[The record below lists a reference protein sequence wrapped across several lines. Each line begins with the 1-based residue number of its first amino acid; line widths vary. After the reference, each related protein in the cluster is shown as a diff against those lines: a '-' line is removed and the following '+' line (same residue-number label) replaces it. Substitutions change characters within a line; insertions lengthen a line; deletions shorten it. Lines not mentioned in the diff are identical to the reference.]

1 METVGWLVLGVLVIV
16 AVTSVAHHVGVAPP
30 LLLVVIGV
38 GVSLL
43 PAVPAFHVEPRLILA
58 VILPPLLY
66 SGAVSL
72 PAMDFRR
79 DLTTIS
85 ALSVGL
91 VVVSAVV
98 VGLVVSALLPGLGL
112 AGGIALGAVVSPT
125 DAVATRIVRSQRVSP
140 RIVTVLEGESL
151 LNDASALVL
160 LRSAV
165 AAITATVT
173 AGQVAWDFTRAVVV
187 AVVVGWLVGKG
198 ALWARAHLRPATAGV
213 AVSLVVPYVAYLPS
227 EQLGGSGL
235 VAAVTAGL
243 VTGTSGARTLR
254 AEDRM
259 TEQAVWRTLELLLEG
274 AVFLLMGLALFGLLE
289 DLRGAHG
296 DLSTTLWL
304 AALTGGLAIV
314 VRAAFVTPSLALL
327 RRRTERQ
334 AGRRGRLAAFEER
347 LDHAPGGS
355 ASLVGL
361 PDETGPRLA
370 GRLGAPG
377 GVGVGDVARV
387 EGRARALRSMVRR
400 RIADIDYLAAE
411 SFGWREGGLLV
422 WAGMRGAITLA
433 AAQSLPAATPHRSVL
448 VLVAFVVAAGTLL
461 LQGGT
466 LPALIRRLGL
476 ARDDDPDERT
486 DLEAVQ
492 AELAR
497 AAADRLADPALR
509 RPDGRPYGHAVLE
522 RVRRVSTVV
531 LRRAEPEGGEERAA
545 ALAERAEE
553 EALRLDLIDTQR
565 RALLRLRSEGTY
577 GSDALAEELR
587 ILDAEQL
594 GLELRA
600 VGPRD
605 QD

>member
-1 METVGWLVLGVLVIV
+1 MEPVGWVVIGVLVVI
-16 AVTSVAHHVGVAPP
+16 AVTSVAHRVGFAAP

-43 PAVPAFHVEPRLILA
+43 PVVPAFVVPPEIILA

-66 SGAVSL
+66 SAAVSL

-98 VGLVVSALLPGLGL
+98 VGLVVSAVLPGLGL

-125 DAVATRIVRSQRVSP
+125 DAVATRIVRSHKVSP
-140 RIVTVLEGESL
+140 RLVTVLEGESL

-165 AAITATVT
+165 VAITATVS
-173 AGQVAWDFTRAVVV
+173 AGHVVWYFARAVVV
-187 AVVVGWLVGKG
+187 AVVVGWLVGKA
-198 ALWARAHLRPATAGV
+198 ALWARTHVRPATAGV
-213 AVSLVVPYVAYLPS
+213 AVSLVVPYVAFLPT
-227 EQLGGSGL
+227 EHLGGSGL

-243 VTGTSGARTLR
+243 VMGTGAPRTLR

-259 TEQAVWRTLELLLEG
+259 TEQAVWRTLELLLES
-274 AVFLLMGLALFGLLE
+274 AVFLIMGLELFGLLE
-289 DLRGAHG
+289 DLRGARG
-296 DLSTTLWL
+296 DLDTALGL
-304 AALTGGLAIV
+304 ALLTGALVIA
-314 VRAAFVTPSLALL
+314 VRAAFVAPSLVLL
-327 RRRTERQ
+327 HRRTVRKAEHRD
-334 AGRRGRLAAFEER
+334 RLAAFEER
-347 LDHAPGGS
+347 LDS
-355 ASLVGL
+355 S
-361 PDETGPRLA
+361 TGEPRRRA
-370 GRLGAPG
+370 GRLRRAG
-377 GVGVGDVARV
+377 GTAVGPAEAERI
-387 EGRARALRSMVRR
+387 EGRTQALLSMVRR

-411 SFGWREGGLLV
+411 SFGWREGALLV
-422 WAGMRGAITLA
+422 WAGMRGVITLA
-433 AAQSLPAATPHRSVL
+433 AAQSLPAAMPHRSTL

-461 LQGGT
+461 LQGST
-466 LPALIRRLGL
+466 LPVLIRWLGL
-476 ARDDDPDERT
+476 AREEDPDERT

-492 AELAR
+492 AELAK
-497 AAADRLADPALR
+497 AAGARLDDPALR
-509 RPDGRPYGHAVLE
+509 RPDGRPYTEAVLA

-531 LRRAEPEGGEERAA
+531 LKRAEPEGGEERTA
-545 ALAERAEE
+545 ALADRAEE

-565 RALLRLRSEGTY
+565 GALLRLRSEGAY
-577 GSDALAEELR
+577 GSEALAEELR

-594 GLELRA
+594 GVELRA

>member
-16 AVTSVAHHVGVAPP
+16 AVTSVAHRVGVAPP

-98 VGLVVSALLPGLGL
+98 VGFVVSALLPGLGL

-198 ALWARAHLRPATAGV
+198 SLWARAHLRPATAGV

-296 DLSTTLWL
+296 DLATTLWL
-304 AALTGGLAIV
+304 AALTGGLVIV
-314 VRAAFVTPSLALL
+314 VRAAFVAPSLALL
-327 RRRTERQ
+327 HRRTERR
-334 AGRRGRLAAFEER
+334 AGRRDRLAAFEER
-347 LDHAPGGS
+347 LDQVPGGS

-361 PDETGPRLA
+361 PDEPGGLGVAVRTGPDSRDLA
-370 GRLGAPG
+370 R
-377 GVGVGDVARV
+377 R
-387 EGRARALRSMVRR
+387 EGRARALQAMVRR

-433 AAQSLPAATPHRSVL
+433 AAQSLPAATPHRSIL

-476 ARDDDPDERT
+476 ARDEDPDERT

-509 RPDGRPYGHAVLE
+509 RPDGRPYADAVLE

>member
-16 AVTSVAHHVGVAPP
+16 AVTSVAHRVGVAPP

-98 VGLVVSALLPGLGL
+98 VGFVVSALLPGLGL

-160 LRSAV
+160 LRTAV

-198 ALWARAHLRPATAGV
+198 SLWARTHLRPATAGV

-227 EQLGGSGL
+227 EHLGGSGL

-243 VTGTSGARTLR
+243 VSGTNGARTLR

-274 AVFLLMGLALFGLLE
+274 AVFLIMGLELFGLLE

-296 DLSTTLWL
+296 NLPTTLWL
-304 AALTGGLAIV
+304 AALTGALVIV
-314 VRAAFVTPSLALL
+314 VRAAFVAPSLALL
-327 RRRTERQ
+327 HRRTERR
-334 AGRRGRLAAFEER
+334 AGRRDRLAAFEER
-347 LDHAPGGS
+347 LDQVPAGQVSLGWRRDEPAPGRG
-355 ASLVGL
+355 G
-361 PDETGPRLA
+361 
-370 GRLGAPG
+370 GAEM
-377 GVGVGDVARV
+377 DTRQVARV

-476 ARDDDPDERT
+476 ARDEDPDERT

-509 RPDGRPYGHAVLE
+509 RPDGRPYADAVLE

>member
-1 METVGWLVLGVLVIV
+1 MAIVGWLVLGVLVIV
-16 AVTSVAHHVGVAPP
+16 AVTGVAHRVGVAPP
-30 LLLVVIGV
+30 LLLVLIGV
-38 GVSLL
+38 GVSLV
-43 PAVPAFHVEPRLILA
+43 PAVPAFSVEPRLILA

-66 SGAVSL
+66 SSAVSL

-98 VGLVVSALLPGLGL
+98 VGFVVSALLPGLGL

-198 ALWARAHLRPATAGV
+198 ALWARTHLRPATAGV

-227 EQLGGSGL
+227 EHLGGSGL

-243 VTGTSGARTLR
+243 VSGTNGARTLR

-274 AVFLLMGLALFGLLE
+274 AVFLIMGLELFGLLE

-296 DLSTTLWL
+296 NLPTTLWL
-304 AALTGGLAIV
+304 AALTGALVIV
-314 VRAAFVTPSLALL
+314 VRAAFVAPSLVLL
-327 RRRTERQ
+327 HRRTERR
-334 AGRRGRLAAFEER
+334 AGRRDRLAAFEER
-347 LDHAPGGS
+347 LDQVPAGQVPLGWRRDEPG
-355 ASLVGL
+355 
-361 PDETGPRLA
+361 P
-370 GRLGAPG
+370 GRG
-377 GVGVGDVARV
+377 GRAELDTRQVARV

-411 SFGWREGGLLV
+411 PFGWREGGLLV

-476 ARDDDPDERT
+476 ARDEDPDERT

-509 RPDGRPYGHAVLE
+509 RPDGRPYADTVLE

-531 LRRAEPEGGEERAA
+531 LRRVEPEGGEERAA

>member
-1 METVGWLVLGVLVIV
+1 MDIVGWLVLGVLVIV
-16 AVTSVAHHVGVAPP
+16 AVTSVAHRVGVAPP

-43 PAVPAFHVEPRLILA
+43 PAVPAFAVEPRLILA

-66 SGAVSL
+66 SAAVSL

-85 ALSVGL
+85 ALSIGL

-98 VGLVVSALLPGLGL
+98 VGLVVSAVVPGLGL

-151 LNDASALVL
+151 INDASALVL
-160 LRSAV
+160 LSSAVVAITAKVTAVQVIGDFVRAVAV
-165 AAITATVT
+165 AA
-173 AGQVAWDFTRAVVV
+173 
-187 AVVVGWLVGKG
+187 VVGWLVGRA
-198 ALWARAHLRPATAGV
+198 ALWARGHLRPATAGV
-213 AVSLVVPYVAYLPS
+213 AVSLVVPYVAYLPA
-227 EQLGGSGL
+227 EHLGGSGL

-243 VTGTSGARTLR
+243 VTGTGAPRTLR

-259 TEQAVWRTLELLLEG
+259 TEQAVWRTLELLLES
-274 AVFLLMGLALFGLLE
+274 AVFLIMGLELFGLLE
-289 DLRGAHG
+289 DLRGSRG
-296 DLSTTLWL
+296 DLGATLWL
-304 AALTGGLAIV
+304 AALTGALVIAL
-314 VRAAFVTPSLALL
+314 RAGFVAPSLLL
-327 RRRTERQ
+327 LHRRTARR
-334 AGRRGRLAAFEER
+334 AGHRPRLAALEER
-347 LDHAPGGS
+347 LDQAPGEPPPS
-355 ASLVGL
+355 AE
-361 PDETGPRLA
+361 PATPAA
-370 GRLGAPG
+370 GRDGARGTAAG
-377 GVGVGDVARV
+377 GLVADDARQRA
-387 EGRARALRSMVRR
+387 GRARALRSMVRR

-411 SFGWREGGLLV
+411 PFGWREGALLV

-433 AAQSLPAATPHRSVL
+433 AAQSLPAATPHRSML

-466 LPALIRRLGL
+466 LPAVIRRLGL

-486 DLEAVQ
+486 DLETVQ

-497 AAADRLADPALR
+497 TAAARLADPALR
-509 RPDGRPYGHAVLE
+509 QPDGRPYGDVVLA
-522 RVRRVSTVV
+522 RVRRASSVV
-531 LRRAEPEGGEERAA
+531 LQRTEPGTAQERAA

-565 RALLRLRSEGTY
+565 RALLRLRAEGTY
-577 GSDALAEELR
+577 GSQALAEELR

-594 GLELRA
+594 GIELRA
-600 VGPRD
+600 VGPRE